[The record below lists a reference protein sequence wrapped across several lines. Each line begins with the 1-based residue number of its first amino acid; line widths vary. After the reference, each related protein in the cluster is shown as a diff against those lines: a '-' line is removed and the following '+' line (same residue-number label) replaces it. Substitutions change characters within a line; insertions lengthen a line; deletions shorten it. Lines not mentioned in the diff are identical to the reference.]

1 MIDATFGLVLIAWA
15 LAGASPGPATLT
27 IAGAAMQHG
36 RIAGLATASGVLVGS
51 VSWGIAAAFGMSA
64 LMLAHGWLVEVVRYV
79 GAGYLL
85 YLAVKAAKSALS
97 DKPLALGTVKA
108 AAPSRHFTKGLLIH
122 LTNPKAIF
130 AWGAIFAVVVPP
142 GSGLQEV
149 MTTLGLLILV
159 SMFVFWGYGF
169 LFSTKGAIAV
179 YRSLRRW
186 IEGGFA
192 AMFGYAGF
200 KILTSRGLS

>member
-36 RIAGLATASGVLVGS
+36 RVAGLATASGVIVGS
-51 VSWGIAAAFGMSA
+51 LSWGIAAAFGMSA

-85 YLAVKAAKSALS
+85 YLAFKAAKSALTN
-97 DKPLALGTVKA
+97 KPLAVSNIKEA
-108 AAPSRHFTKGLLIH
+108 SPSRHFTKGLLIH
-122 LTNPKAIF
+122 ITNPKAIF
-130 AWGAIFAVVVPP
+130 AWGAMFAVVVPP
-142 GSGLQEV
+142 GSGLKDV
-149 MTTLGLLILV
+149 MSALVLLILV
-159 SMFVFWGYGF
+159 SMIVFWGYGF
-169 LFSTKGAIAV
+169 LFSTQGAISV
-179 YRSLRRW
+179 YQRLRRW

-200 KILTSRGLS
+200 KILTSRFV

>member
-36 RIAGLATASGVLVGS
+36 RVAGLATASGVLAGS
-51 VSWGIAAAFGMSA
+51 LSWGVAAAFGMST

-85 YLAVKAAKSALS
+85 YLAFKAAKSAFA
-97 DKPLALGTVKA
+97 DKPLAVSTIKEA
-108 AAPSRHFTKGLLIH
+108 TPSRHFMKGLLIH
-122 LTNPKAIF
+122 ITNPKAIF
-130 AWGAIFAVVVPP
+130 AWGAMFAVVVPP
-142 GSGLQEV
+142 GSGLQDV
-149 MTTLGLLILV
+149 MSALVLLIMV
-159 SMFVFWGYGF
+159 SMVVFWGYGF
-169 LFSTKGAIAV
+169 LFSTKGAILV
-179 YRSLRRW
+179 YQRLRRW

-200 KILTSRGLS
+200 KILTSRFV